1 MPEPFDLSEL
11 KLPTSSEYAALLAR
25 CPDIAPVRFNEG
37 EYLIRE
43 GELTMETYIVIDGG
57 YVVERQP
64 NEKEG
69 GRDHF
74 IHSGIVSPENPCFVG
89 EMAYLGGSFR
99 IASIRS
105 SGRTFALRLEA
116 SHLEIVIDDFPLI
129 TKRLCRQ
136 LIARIVEANKS
147 IGYYQNLMKIDT
159 EQILLEEGQI
169 LIEKG
174 AKTDKL
180 FQLIRG
186 RLIAVGEDGEQE
198 LPKERLDK
206 GFVDLKRFL
215 TGGTWPETLKAK
227 GPTIVIAIPD
237 TERDKVVRNH
247 PDLVLETL
255 A

>member
-1 MPEPFDLSEL
+1 MPEPFDLSVL
-11 KLPTSSEYAALLAR
+11 NLPKTSEIVALLAR
-25 CPDIAPVRFNEG
+25 CPDIQPIRFNEA
-37 EYLIRE
+37 EYFIRE
-43 GELTMETYIVIDGG
+43 GELSMETYIIIDGG

-64 NEKEG
+64 NEKDG

-74 IHSGIVSPENPCFVG
+74 IHSGIVKPDEPCFVG

-99 IASIRS
+99 TASIRS

-116 SHLEIVIDDFPLI
+116 SHLEIIIDEFPLI
-129 TKRLCRQ
+129 TKALCRQ
-136 LIARIVEANKS
+136 LIDRIMEANKS
-147 IGYYQNLMKIDT
+147 IGYYQRLLKIDT
-159 EQILLEEGQI
+159 EQLILEDGQV
-169 LIEKG
+169 LVEKG

-186 RLIAVGEDGEQE
+186 SLISVGEHGEQE
-198 LPKERLDK
+198 LPKEKLDK

-215 TGGTWPETLKAK
+215 SGGTWPETLKAK
-227 GPTIVIAIPD
+227 GPTIVIAIPH

-247 PDLVLETL
+247 PELVLEVL